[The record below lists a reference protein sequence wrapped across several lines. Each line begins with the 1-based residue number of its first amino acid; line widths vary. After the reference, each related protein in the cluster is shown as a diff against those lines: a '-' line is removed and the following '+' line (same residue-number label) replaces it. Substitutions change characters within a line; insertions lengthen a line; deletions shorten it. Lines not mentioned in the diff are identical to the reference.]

1 MKRHAT
7 TNVIALVLVAAAAIP
22 ALSAETHNMESAQAE
37 AALTKAIEDAIAT
50 GKNSASIELPQ
61 AEGTAK
67 AGDLVTVRYTMTTAD
82 GALVATTEE
91 SVAADTGR
99 PRSAAFS
106 ARSRYCPE
114 EIVAGGEGNLPGLAQ
129 AVIGMAPGEKKHLSL
144 VAERAFGVRDPQR
157 VVTMATVKSLPM
169 TVSIPAA
176 DYVKNFGVLPVVGKE
191 LPVVPYF
198 SARVTGVTEQQ
209 ATLQLLAR
217 DGERFTEGF
226 GTVET
231 KVEGDSVKIHLVPTV
246 GAPFE
251 FRGSRGII
259 TAAGADDFTVDF
271 NHPLAD
277 KSVVIELEVV
287 SLTRGETLSA
297 VSVPWLENHGQ
308 GIEMAKREEKPAVLV
323 LYADWCHW
331 CKKLFS
337 ETAGDPRIKAV
348 ADRFV
353 WIRVNSDKEKAYK
366 EQYGQDGY
374 PMIVLLDRQ
383 GKVTRKLD
391 GFRDAAA
398 LREELNTL
406 L

>member
-1 MKRHAT
+1 MKRTAT
-7 TNVIALVLVAAAAIP
+7 TNVIALVLVVSTAIP
-22 ALSAETHNMESAQAE
+22 VLSAETHNTESAQAE
-37 AALTKAIEDAIAT
+37 AVLTKAIEDAISNGT
-50 GKNSASIELPQ
+50 GTASVELPQ
-61 AEGTAK
+61 AEGTVK
-67 AGDLVTVRYTMTTAD
+67 AGDLVTVRYTMATAD
-82 GALVATTEE
+82 GALVATTEA

-99 PRSAAFS
+99 RHSAAFTD
-106 ARSRYCPE
+106 RSRYRPE
-114 EIVAGGEGNLPGLAQ
+114 EIVAGGEGQLPGLAE

-144 VAERAFGVRDPQR
+144 IAERAFGARDPQR
-157 VVTMATVKSLPM
+157 VVTMATVKSLPR

-176 DYVKNFGVLPVVGKE
+176 DYVKNFGALPVVGKE

-198 SARVTGVTEQQ
+198 PARVTEVTEQQ

-231 KVEGDSVKIHLVPTV
+231 KVEGESVKIRLVPTV

-251 FRGSRGII
+251 FRGARGTI
-259 TAAGADDFTVDF
+259 TAVGGENFTVDF

-277 KSVVIELEVV
+277 QGVVLDVEVV
-287 SLTRGETLSA
+287 SLTKGEAFSTI
-297 VSVPWLENHGQ
+297 SVPWLESHEQ
-308 GIEMAKREEKPAVLV
+308 GIKQAQKEEKPAVLV
-323 LYADWCHW
+323 LYADWCQW
-331 CKKLFS
+331 CEKLFS
-337 ETAGDPRIKAV
+337 DTAEDPRIKSV

-353 WIRVNSDKEKAYK
+353 WIKVNSDKEKTYK

-383 GKVTRKLD
+383 GKVARKLD
-391 GFRDAAA
+391 GFRDAAS